1 MGCSSSAL
9 NKTGDSPRF
18 RSGVP
23 SNEDPSAGEQ
33 SKFCVAQPTPCIP
46 GREAAFYG
54 NAQRASHAP
63 SEKPKAS
70 VVPTANGVKSCHQL
84 SLANDEAPRKDATDL
99 SGPTKETEP
108 VVQGEESEL
117 PQPGGKDGMLGTEET
132 KKDVETS
139 TEAQSLKGTAETEPL
154 GTEAR
159 SQPPRTPGERESP
172 GAGEDTAIPQ
182 TAGVT
187 KLPETA
193 EKTLPLETAKEL
205 PPEEATGK
213 NAQPQIVEAIPKES
227 NRAEIVEGHQSV
239 GQAEQKELQETLKD
253 KQFQLLEESPKE
265 NSSPK
270 VAEGGQSAESSEEQ
284 QPRETPGKDEQ
295 PQLLETVLTENGT
308 PQTPDRSQLVPTP
321 GMNQSLC
328 ETPDGTRTAHESQPE
343 TAAGSRE
350 QLAGTAE
357 TAPDVE
363 MAREIHADEEE
374 QHIEGE
380 TGEKVEAKMKNE
392 RESEEAEAKEKETGE
407 AVGLGA
413 AGESDGRASAH
424 SAS

>member
-9 NKTGDSPRF
+9 NKTGDSSRF

-23 SNEDPSAGEQ
+23 SNEAPSTGEQ
-33 SKFCVAQPTPCIP
+33 SKFCVAQPTPCTP
-46 GREAAFYG
+46 GREAALYG

-70 VVPTANGVKSCHQL
+70 VVPTANGVKSCHQP
-84 SLANDEAPRKDATDL
+84 SLANDEAPKKDAPDQ
-99 SGPTKETEP
+99 SGPTKETGP
-108 VVQGEESEL
+108 LVQGEESEL
-117 PQPGGKDGMLGTEET
+117 PQPGGEDGTLGMEET
-132 KKDVETS
+132 KKGVGTR

-172 GAGEDTAIPQ
+172 GAGEDTEILQ

-193 EKTLPLETAKEL
+193 ERTPPLETAKEL
-205 PPEEATGK
+205 PPEVTGK
-213 NAQPQIVEAIPKES
+213 NAQPHIVEAIPKES
-227 NRAEIVEGHQSV
+227 NSAEMVEGHQPV

-253 KQFQLLEESPKE
+253 KQFQLLDESPKE

-284 QPRETPGKDEQ
+284 QPRETPCKDEQ
-295 PQLLETVLTENGT
+295 PQLLETVLKENET
-308 PQTPDRSQLVPTP
+308 PQTPDRSQLVQTP

-328 ETPDGTRTAHESQPE
+328 ETPDGTRTARESQPE
-343 TAAGSRE
+343 AAAGSRE

-363 MAREIHADEEE
+363 MAREIHTDEEE
-374 QHIEGE
+374 QRIEGE
-380 TGEKVEAKMKNE
+380 TGETVEAKMKNE